1 MKISSL
7 LLILLSSLLAGAQS
21 PSSVYVHFAFDKSIL
36 SQGTRATLDSLTDSL
51 DVTDRIELHGHCDAV
66 GANEYNDRL
75 AERRVQ
81 AVLDYLLGLGWEKQ
95 DILIAKGYGENKPL
109 NKNASAEERSLNRR
123 VEIKILRGAAVKLPT
138 TGQPVNKPA
147 ITESLTKKLADTSAV
162 AGSNIILQNINF
174 IGGMHQFLPES
185 RPMLDELL
193 DAMITYPT
201 LVIRIEGHICCTQTP
216 GDGPDLETGINN
228 LSEARARAVRDFLVF
243 QGIAPERVSYK
254 GFGHSKPIYPYPEK
268 SKEEETQNRRVE
280 IKIISR

>member
-7 LLILLSSLLAGAQS
+7 LLILFTGYLAGAQS
-21 PSSVYVHFAFDKSIL
+21 PSSVYVHFAFDKSTL

-51 DVTDRIELHGHCDAV
+51 DITDRIELYGHCDAI

-81 AVLDYLLGLGWEKQ
+81 AVLDYLLDLGWEKQ

-109 NKNASAEERSLNRR
+109 NKNASPEERSLNRR
-123 VEIKILRGAAVKLPT
+123 VEIKILRGAAGKPPT
-138 TGQPVNKPA
+138 TDQAVNKPA
-147 ITESLTKKLADTSAV
+147 ITQSLTKKLADTSAV

-174 IGGMHQFLPES
+174 VGGMHQLLPES

-193 DAMITYPT
+193 EAMLTYPT

-216 GDGPDLETGINN
+216 GDAPDLETGIIN
-228 LSEARARAVRDFLVF
+228 LSEARARAIRDFLVF

-268 SKEEETQNRRVE
+268 TKEEEKQNRRVE